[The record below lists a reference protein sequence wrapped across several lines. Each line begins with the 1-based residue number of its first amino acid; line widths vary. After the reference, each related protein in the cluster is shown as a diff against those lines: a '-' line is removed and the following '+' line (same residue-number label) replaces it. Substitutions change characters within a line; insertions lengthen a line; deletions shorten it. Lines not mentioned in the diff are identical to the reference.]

1 MKYSKE
7 QMDKIKGIVSKY
19 FGKELV
25 AFKYGD
31 RITLMNFNDDITLS
45 VQKDSKNDNVSL
57 VSVNILPKE
66 KQNIDRFIINF
77 GPPKGK
83 KGPFVIKHESKEYL
97 SDNESF
103 NGLSQVKLTKPYYL
117 NSSMIKRDS
126 KIVNILKIESQKNC
140 LELFY
145 RDYKK
150 SADMN
155 KYIQIDSKLKQN
167 FDGLNIV
174 DELAKHVLEIKKNTN
189 LDEKLIYEIIKVILF
204 QKQLD
209 TYIIN
214 EREKIEKEA
223 DKNFTLL
230 KFK

>member
-7 QMDKIKGIVSKY
+7 QMDKIRGIISKH
-19 FGKELV
+19 FGKEIV
-25 AFKYGD
+25 AYKYGD
-31 RITLMNFNDDITLS
+31 RITLMNFNDDFTLS

-66 KQNIDRFIINF
+66 KQNIDRFVINF

-97 SDNESF
+97 NDNESF